1 MQPLQT
7 HLPLPTNET
16 TSLKRPLPRRT
27 LIVVASLVIIAIIAI
42 MIGWNRLHD
51 WNSVNLPDESVGLK
65 VFDRLDRPICT
76 LLPNKEYSPVPLNK
90 IAKSFQQALIAT
102 EDRGFYHHSGV
113 NPESILRASIANA
126 QAGRVVQ
133 GGSTITQQLVKNLY
147 SPDSKRTLWVKVK
160 EAIKAIELS
169 QHYSKDKILESYLNF
184 VYFGRGTWGI
194 ESASQKYFAKHAAD
208 LDLAQSAYLAGIV
221 NAPTR
226 LSNNKAD
233 AILRQHEV
241 LDNMVEEHYITAEA
255 SAKAKGEKLVFKG
268 AATRPEHYAYYLNYV
283 VALLQQEHFSDD
295 DLWNKGTR
303 VFTNLDTSAQI
314 LADDCLTRGIKKAPN
329 GVSQGALVS
338 ISVKDG
344 AVLAM
349 VGGVGTFDKSP
360 WNRATAAHTAGSAFK
375 PFVYLTGLESGILKP
390 DTTIYDAPLAIDM
403 PGQDSYTPK
412 NFDGKYLGPITIRKA
427 LALSRNTCAVRVTQ
441 AVTPE
446 KVATTAQQ
454 AGITSKLEPTLA
466 LGLGASA
473 VSPLD
478 MANSYA
484 TLARSG
490 VKVTPGFIR
499 RIESKDKT
507 VLKTYT
513 PESVKV
519 FNPEPVAELV
529 DAMQDVV
536 QKGTGTQARLFD
548 RPVAGKTGTADGA
561 RDIWFIGFTPDTVT
575 AVWGGNDKNAA
586 IAGNQVTGGTI
597 MAGIWQNYM
606 KSFYKSHPTPAGA
619 FVSPQ
624 TPLAEE
630 VEQIHFLPQPAS
642 IFDNITNLVTGHD
655 QDADPALAAPSI
667 QNSNVMPPVA
677 PPIGRDFGTAPP
689 RAHTKAAHDNKP
701 KKKFRFKKLF
711 NKLINLF

>member
-1 MQPLQT
+1 MQT
-7 HLPLPTNET
+7 HLPLPANEK
-16 TSLKRPLPRRT
+16 SSPKRGLPQQK
-27 LIVVASLVIIAIIAI
+27 LIVASVLAVAGAALLAL
-42 MIGWNRLHD
+42 GWNKLHD
-51 WNSVNLPDESVGLK
+51 WNSVSLPDENVGLK

-102 EDRGFYHHSGV
+102 EDRSFYHHSGV
-113 NPESILRASIANA
+113 NPESIIRASIANA
-126 QAGRVVQ
+126 QAGHVVQ

-147 SPDSKRTLWVKVK
+147 SPDSKRTFLVKIK

-169 QHYSKDKILESYLNF
+169 QRYSKDKILESYLNF

-194 ESASQKYFAKHAAD
+194 ESASQRYFAKHAAD

-226 LSNNKAD
+226 LSTHKTD

-241 LDNMVEEHYITAEA
+241 LDNMVEEHYITPETA
-255 SAKAKGEKLVFKG
+255 AKAKTEKLVFKG
-268 AATRPEHYAYYLNYV
+268 AETRPEHYAYYLNYV
-283 VALLQQEHFSDD
+283 VGLLQQQEHFSDD

-314 LADDCLTRGIKKAPN
+314 LADDCLTRGIKKAPS

-344 AVLAM
+344 AVLSM
-349 VGGVGTFDKSP
+349 VGGVGAFDKSP
-360 WNRATAAHTAGSAFK
+360 WNRAVAPHTAGSAFK
-375 PFVYLTGLESGILKP
+375 PFVYLTGLESGVLKP
-390 DTTIYDAPLAIDM
+390 DTTIYDAPLAIDI

-441 AVTPE
+441 AVTPG
-446 KVATTAQQ
+446 KVADTAQQ

-490 VKVTPGFIR
+490 VRITPSFIR

-507 VLKTYT
+507 VLKNFSS
-513 PESVKV
+513 ESVKV

-606 KSFYKSHPTPAGA
+606 KSFYKSHPTPPGA
-619 FVSPQ
+619 FAAPL

-630 VEQIHFLPQPAS
+630 VDQIHFLPQPAG
-642 IFDNITNLVTGHD
+642 IFDNITNLITGRD
-655 QDADPALAAPSI
+655 QDANPVPTAPPF
-667 QNSNVMPPVA
+667 NTSNTLPPVA
-677 PPIGRDFGTAPP
+677 PPLQKDFGTASP
-689 RAHTKAAHDNKP
+689 RKTHTQAAHDNKP

>member
-1 MQPLQT
+1 M
-7 HLPLPTNET
+7 
-16 TSLKRPLPRRT
+16 
-27 LIVVASLVIIAIIAI
+27 LIFA
-42 MIGWNRLHD
+42 WNQFHD
-51 WNSVNLPDESVGLK
+51 WNSVNLPDENVGLK
-65 VFDRLDRPICT
+65 VFDRQDHPICT
-76 LLPNKEYSPVPLNK
+76 LLPNKAYSPVPLSK

-102 EDRGFYHHSGV
+102 EDRGFYYHAGV
-113 NPESILRASIANA
+113 NPESIIRASIANA
-126 QAGRVVQ
+126 QAGHVVQ

-147 SPDSKRTLWVKVK
+147 SPDSKRTFLVKIK
-160 EAIKAIELS
+160 EAIKAIELD

-184 VYFGRGTWGI
+184 VYFGRGTNGI
-194 ESASQKYFAKHAAD
+194 ESASQRYFAKHASE

-226 LSNNKAD
+226 LSTHKAE

-241 LDNMVEEHYITAEA
+241 LDNMVEEHYITPEA
-255 SAKAKGEKLVFKG
+255 SAKAKTEKLVFKG
-268 AATRPEHYAYYLNYV
+268 AETRPEHYAYYLNYV

-314 LADDCLTRGIKKAPN
+314 LADQSLTQGIKKAPN
-329 GVSQGALVS
+329 GVSQGALVT
-338 ISVKDG
+338 ISVKTG

-349 VGGVGTFDKSP
+349 VGGVGSFDKSP

-375 PFVYLTGLESGILKP
+375 PFVYLTGLETGTLKP

-403 PGQDSYTPK
+403 PGQDSYMPK
-412 NFDGKYLGPITIRKA
+412 NFDGQYLGLITIRKA

-446 KVATTAQQ
+446 KVADTAQR

-490 VKVTPGFIR
+490 VRVTPSLIR
-499 RIESKDKT
+499 RIESKDKI
-507 VLKTYT
+507 VLRKYAPQT
-513 PESVKV
+513 VKV
-519 FNPEPVAELV
+519 FEPEPVAELV

-561 RDIWFIGFTPDTVT
+561 RDIWFVGFTPDTVT

-606 KSFYKSHPTPAGA
+606 RSFYKTHPTPPGA
-619 FVSPQ
+619 FKAPL

-630 VEQIHFLPQPAS
+630 IDQIHFLPQPAS
-642 IFDNITNLVTGHD
+642 IFDSITNLVTGND
-655 QDADPALAAPSI
+655 QEQNPASTASPINTSAD
-667 QNSNVMPPVA
+667 MPPLA
-677 PPIGRDFGTAPP
+677 PPPLQRNFGTAP
-689 RAHTKAAHDNKP
+689 AHGSHAKAEQGNKP

-711 NKLINLF
+711 NKLIDIF

>member
-1 MQPLQT
+1 MPL
-7 HLPLPTNET
+7 
-16 TSLKRPLPRRT
+16 S
-27 LIVVASLVIIAIIAI
+27 
-42 MIGWNRLHD
+42 
-51 WNSVNLPDESVGLK
+51 
-65 VFDRLDRPICT
+65 
-76 LLPNKEYSPVPLNK
+76 K

-113 NPESILRASIANA
+113 NPESIIRASIANA
-126 QAGRVVQ
+126 QAGHVVQ

-147 SPDSKRTLWVKVK
+147 SPDSKRTFLVKIK

-194 ESASQKYFAKHAAD
+194 ESAAQRYFAKHAAD

-226 LSNNKAD
+226 LSTHKAD

-241 LDNMVEEHYITAEA
+241 LDNMVEEHYITPEA
-255 SAKAKGEKLVFKG
+255 SAKAKAEKLVFKG
-268 AATRPEHYAYYLNYV
+268 AETRSEHYAYYLNYV
-283 VALLQQEHFSDD
+283 VALMQQEHFSDD

-303 VFTNLDTSAQI
+303 VFTNLDTSAQM
-314 LADDCLTRGIKKAPN
+314 LADDCLNRGIKKAPN

-375 PFVYLTGLESGILKP
+375 PFVYLTGLESGVLKP
-390 DTTIYDAPLAIDM
+390 DTTIYDAPLAIDI
-403 PGQDSYTPK
+403 PGQDSYMPK

-446 KVATTAQQ
+446 KVVTTAQK
-454 AGITSKLEPTLA
+454 AGITSRLEPTLA

-490 VKVTPGFIR
+490 VRVTPSFIR
-499 RIESKDKT
+499 RIEAKDKT
-507 VLKTYT
+507 VLKKYAS
-513 PESVKV
+513 ESLKV

-606 KSFYKSHPTPAGA
+606 KSFYKSHPTPPGA
-619 FVSPQ
+619 FVAPQ

-630 VEQIHFLPQPAS
+630 IDQIHFLPQPAS
-642 IFDNITNLVTGHD
+642 IFDKITNLVTGHD
-655 QDADPALAAPSI
+655 SDADLAPGAPPV
-667 QNSNVMPPVA
+667 NTSNVMPPVA
-677 PPIGRDFGTAPP
+677 PPIQKDFGTAPP
-689 RAHTKAAHDNKP
+689 RSPHAQAAHDHKP